1 VSPGRGRD
9 LGPPVTSAGAAP
21 LLPRGDRDRDRG
33 LRPADSGSPLR
44 ALGVDEAVE
53 IAGRSGDSVIEA
65 LGLVKTYDAGRVRA
79 LDGVD
84 LTVCRGE
91 FVAVTGPSGCGKSTL
106 LHLIAALAEP
116 THGIVRVNGRDLSKV
131 RNLARF
137 RRNEIG
143 LVFQLHNLFPRLTA
157 AANVEVAMLGTSRS
171 RRDRVERANEL
182 LGRVDL
188 AGREKRRP
196 TQLSGGERQRVAIA
210 RALANE
216 PQLLLADEPSGNLDT
231 ASVERL
237 LELFGRLR
245 SEEGVTILLVTHDPT
260 VASAADRIIQM
271 RDGRVVNDL

>member
-1 VSPGRGRD
+1 M
-9 LGPPVTSAGAAP
+9 A
-21 LLPRGDRDRDRG
+21 
-33 LRPADSGSPLR
+33 SGSGEP
-44 ALGVDEAVE
+44 
-53 IAGRSGDSVIEA
+53 VIEA
-65 LGLVKTYDAGRVRA
+65 LGLVKTYDGGRVRA

-157 AANVEVAMLGTSRS
+157 VANVEVAMLGTSRN
-171 RRDRVERANEL
+171 RRDRAERAYEL

-188 AGREKRRP
+188 VGREKRRP

-237 LELFGRLR
+237 LELLGRLR
-245 SEEGVTILLVTHDPT
+245 SEEGVTILLVTHDPA

-271 RDGRVVNDL
+271 RDGRVVTDL